1 MLLDINKHT
10 LKVNDIFWFLALLLN
25 SGRIYTLNIHASQ
38 VLTWVLL

>member
-10 LKVNDIFWFLALLLN
+10 LKVNDVFRFLTMLLN
-25 SGRIYTLNIHASQ
+25 SGSIYTLNIHASQ